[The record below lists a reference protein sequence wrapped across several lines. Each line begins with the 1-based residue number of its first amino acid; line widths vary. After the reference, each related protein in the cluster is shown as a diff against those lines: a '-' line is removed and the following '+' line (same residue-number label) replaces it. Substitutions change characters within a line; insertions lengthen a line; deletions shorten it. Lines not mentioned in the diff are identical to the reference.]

1 MTKHEESHMIKQ
13 PLTNYFIYRALIVC
27 VIILGAIVLIDDG
40 PSAQEEAEDMAAD
53 LARIEK
59 QAQEEYTARAAHK
72 AEQKRK

>member
-1 MTKHEESHMIKQ
+1 MIKQ
-13 PLTNYFIYRALIVC
+13 PLTNYFIYRCLLVC
-27 VIILGAIVLIDDG
+27 AVILGAIVLIDRG
-40 PSAQEEAEDMAAD
+40 PSAQQEAEDTAAD

>member
-1 MTKHEESHMIKQ
+1 MIKQ
-13 PLTNYFIYRALIVC
+13 PLTNYFIYRALLVC
-27 VIILGAIVLIDDG
+27 AVILGVIVLMDAG
-40 PSAQEEAEDMAAD
+40 PSAQEEAEDMAAN